1 MLFSESGF
9 ENTPLVNE
17 REVTDVGILY
27 KVVNGKRVRVKSAPK
42 EERPSY
48 TNRSDQAFKKKK
60 PGKLPGRRKWNFQ
73 NKEMKKPVKQSEKD
87 PFYEQKQLESRE
99 RRERRKE
106 ELLKLVDVNKDRIPT
121 ERPNRTPGSSRD
133 PSPMSDGGRTPRS
146 SIRQTSLRRAYSHS
160 PDRTETR
167 TLDRSLSPVNHRH
180 QTPPS
185 SHRSITPQII
195 SQRGRSPPVPA
206 LRNRHY
212 QEGGPDILKVEQNS
226 LVPVNKVSHTKY
238 GDTDPLEVP
247 VGNNDFVPFTRTVD
261 ILDPALSTQ
270 PLPMSREATQVANAR
285 KAYIK
290 GMKPG
295 NYGNRVDMYQ
305 DRMRM
310 PNEPEPKSK
319 VGVKLRNSVF
329 TCEPL
334 VFERFQVI

>member
-1 MLFSESGF
+1 M
-9 ENTPLVNE
+9 
-17 REVTDVGILY
+17 
-27 KVVNGKRVRVKSAPK
+27 
-42 EERPSY
+42 
-48 TNRSDQAFKKKK
+48 
-60 PGKLPGRRKWNFQ
+60 
-73 NKEMKKPVKQSEKD
+73 
-87 PFYEQKQLESRE
+87 
-99 RRERRKE
+99 
-106 ELLKLVDVNKDRIPT
+106 
-121 ERPNRTPGSSRD
+121 
-133 PSPMSDGGRTPRS
+133 
-146 SIRQTSLRRAYSHS
+146 
-160 PDRTETR
+160 
-167 TLDRSLSPVNHRH
+167 
-180 QTPPS
+180 
-185 SHRSITPQII
+185 
-195 SQRGRSPPVPA
+195 
-206 LRNRHY
+206 
-212 QEGGPDILKVEQNS
+212 KVEQNS

-319 VGVKLRNSVF
+319 VGVKLRNLVF
-329 TCEPL
+329 TCEPI